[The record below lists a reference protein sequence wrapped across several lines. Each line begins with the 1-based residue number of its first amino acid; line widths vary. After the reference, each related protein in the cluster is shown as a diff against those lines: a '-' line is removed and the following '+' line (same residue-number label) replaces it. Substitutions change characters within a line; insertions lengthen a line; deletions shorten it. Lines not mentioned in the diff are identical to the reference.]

1 MLCSRSR
8 LANDLCTGR
17 HDAHGLAPGVYG
29 LFDHRKLRM
38 LSLKPRVSLTIVDK
52 ENGCAGQRRPIIQ
65 GQLVDSQSGCRDL
78 NPGPLD
84 RQSPKGGIL
93 ERVAD
98 LRVSVNL
105 LVGPRFLVAVGIP
118 CHPLFFGA
126 ARG

>member
-52 ENGCAGQRRPIIQ
+52 EMVAPVSDH
-65 GQLVDSQSGCRDL
+65 QLS
-78 NPGPLD
+78 
-84 RQSPKGGIL
+84 K
-93 ERVAD
+93 
-98 LRVSVNL
+98 VS
-105 LVGPRFLVAVGIP
+105 
-118 CHPLFFGA
+118 
-126 ARG
+126 